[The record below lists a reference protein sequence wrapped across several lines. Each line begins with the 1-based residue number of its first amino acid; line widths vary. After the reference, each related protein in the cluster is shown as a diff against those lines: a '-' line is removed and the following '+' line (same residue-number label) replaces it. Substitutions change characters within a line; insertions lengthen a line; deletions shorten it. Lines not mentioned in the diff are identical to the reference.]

1 MRRNDRRCRGFS
13 LTELTATLAIL
24 AVTAMLSIPAAAE
37 ISRQLTMRAAC
48 NEIAAIFTRARAMA
62 VFEHRDV
69 GIRWTSLG
77 GDVTFAV
84 YQDMNGNGVLTEEIR
99 KGIDVLVEG
108 PVSMKRRYPG
118 ISFSFLPGFTALD
131 PNGDPIGNLSDPIK
145 FGRSDICTFTPLGN
159 ASPGSIYLS
168 NGRNRQA
175 IVRISP
181 SSARIQI
188 FEWETG
194 RRAWNRL

>member
-1 MRRNDRRCRGFS
+1 MRRSNPRGGGYSF
-13 LTELTATLAIL
+13 TELSAVLAIL
-24 AVTAMLSIPAAAE
+24 SAAAMLSIPAAAE
-37 ISRQLTMRAAC
+37 ISRQLSMRAAC

-62 VFEHRDV
+62 AFERRDV
-69 GIRWTSLG
+69 GIRWTSVG

-99 KGIDVLVEG
+99 KGTDVLVEG
-108 PVSMKRRYPG
+108 PVSMQRRYPG
-118 ISFSFLPGFTALD
+118 ITFSFLPGFTALD

-194 RRAWNRL
+194 RKAWNRL

>member
-1 MRRNDRRCRGFS
+1 MTQREPGGSGFS
-13 LTELTATLAIL
+13 LAELTTVLAIF
-24 AVTAMLSIPAAAE
+24 ACMAMLSIPTAAE

-48 NEIAAIFTRARAMA
+48 NEIATIFTRARAMA
-62 VFEHRDV
+62 AFERRDV
-69 GIRWTSLG
+69 GIRWTSVG
-77 GDVTFAV
+77 GEVTFAV

-99 KGIDVLVEG
+99 KGIDVLVWG
-108 PVSMKRRYPG
+108 PVSMNRRYPG
-118 ISFSFLPGFTALD
+118 ISFSFLPGFMVLD
-131 PNGDPIGNLSDPIK
+131 PNGDPIGNLSDPVK

-194 RRAWNRL
+194 RKAWNRL

>member
-1 MRRNDRRCRGFS
+1 MRTVRAHGHGFS
-13 LTELTATLAIL
+13 LVETTVTLAIL
-24 AVTAMLSIPAAAE
+24 GGTAMLSIPAAAE

-48 NEIAAIFTRARAMA
+48 NEVAAIFTRARALS
-62 VFEHRDV
+62 VFERRDV
-69 GIRWTSLG
+69 GIRWTSVG

-118 ISFSFLPGFTALD
+118 IDFSFLPGFTALD
-131 PNGDPIGNLSDPIK
+131 PNGDPIGNLSDPVK
-145 FGRSDICTFTPLGN
+145 FGRSDICTFTPLGH

-168 NGRNRQA
+168 NGRSRQGL
-175 IVRISP
+175 VRISP

-194 RRAWNRL
+194 RKAWNRL

>member
-1 MRRNDRRCRGFS
+1 MRQRRTGGDGYS
-13 LTELTATLAIL
+13 LAELTVALALLAIM
-24 AVTAMLSIPAAAE
+24 AMLTIPAAAE

-48 NEIAAIFTRARAMA
+48 NEVAAIFTRARAMA
-62 VFEHRDV
+62 AFERRDV
-69 GIRWTSLG
+69 GIRWTSVG

-118 ISFSFLPGFTALD
+118 ISFSFLPGFGARD
-131 PNGDPIGNLSDPIK
+131 PNGDPIGDLADPIK

-175 IVRISP
+175 LVRISP

-194 RRAWNRL
+194 RKAWNRL

>member
-1 MRRNDRRCRGFS
+1 MRKRTAPSHGYS
-13 LTELTATLAIL
+13 LAETTVALAL
-24 AVTAMLSIPAAAE
+24 LGVMAMLTIPAAAE

-48 NEIAAIFTRARAMA
+48 NEVAAIFTRARAMA
-62 VFEHRDV
+62 AFERRDV
-69 GIRWTSLG
+69 GIRWTSIG

-118 ISFSFLPGFTALD
+118 ITFSFLPGFAALD
-131 PNGDPIGNLSDPIK
+131 PNGDPIGNLADPIK
-145 FGRSDICTFTPLGN
+145 FGRSDICTFSPLGD

-194 RRAWNRL
+194 RKAWNRL